1 MRKDELESISD
12 MLEDIDVMHKDV
24 LASMSIIESRM
35 KYIRSIIE
43 RAKEEENKLDKIR
56 RIVTDVETGE
66 N

>member
-1 MRKDELESISD
+1 MRKDELESISE
-12 MLEDIDVMHKDV
+12 MLDDIDVLCKDV

-35 KYIRSIIE
+35 KHIRGIIE